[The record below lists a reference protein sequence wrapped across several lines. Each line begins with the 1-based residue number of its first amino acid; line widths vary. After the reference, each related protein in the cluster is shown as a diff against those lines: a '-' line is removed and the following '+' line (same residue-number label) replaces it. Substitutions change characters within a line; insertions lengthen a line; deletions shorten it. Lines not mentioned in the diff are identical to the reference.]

1 MEFKPSKDVQIL
13 VIDDDKE
20 VADTLVSQLNHLGLN
35 GTAAYGG
42 LEGLDRFKTDNFKF
56 VLLDLKMPD
65 MDGMEVLKAI
75 KAIDS
80 QAVVLMITGYGTVEA
95 AVAAIK
101 AGAYDFISKP
111 VNMDELEA
119 IINRVLERQT
129 LLSRLSTFRGLAL
142 CFVVLVPLWLIL
154 GIILAKILLK

>member
-1 MEFKPSKDVQIL
+1 MKTDHNARIL
-13 VIDDDKE
+13 VIDDDQG
-20 VADTLVSQLNHLGLN
+20 VADTLVEYLIQPGYQA
-35 GTAAYGG
+35 TAVYGG
-42 LEGLDRFKTDNFKF
+42 HEGLTRLEQGDFQM
-56 VLLDLKMPD
+56 VILDLKMPD
-65 MDGMEVLKAI
+65 MDGLEVLKAI
-75 KAIDS
+75 KEIDS
-80 QAVVLMITGYGTVEA
+80 QAVVLMITGYGTVET

-129 LLSRLSTFRGLAL
+129 LLSRLGTFRGLAL